1 MGRVVGV
8 GCAFDIGTHFVVLYL
23 GLFALQSSSDDKR
36 TAWSAGAVL
45 LLVGFVNIPVIH
57 FSVEWWNTLHQPA
70 TLSKFGAPSMPGGN
84 AVAAINNDAGVFI
97 LFLDRVIVAGAKYL
111 TGKGRHLGGT
121 NGGGKIM
128 EGVMETLRM
137 GGYGGYVWGV
147 YLLAILVLWS
157 NLALAR
163 RQKKNGAQKSAAPAA
178 KIKINDD

>member
-1 MGRVVGV
+1 M
-8 GCAFDIGTHFVVLYL
+8 
-23 GLFALQSSSDDKR
+23 
-36 TAWSAGAVL
+36 
-45 LLVGFVNIPVIH
+45 
-57 FSVEWWNTLHQPA
+57 HQPA
-70 TLSKFGAPSMPGGN
+70 TLSKFGAPSMP
-84 AVAAINNDAGVFI
+84 AEMLWPLLIMMLAVFI

-163 RQKKNGAQKSAAPAA
+163 RQKKMALKKVRARR
-178 KIKINDD
+178 KDKINDD

>member
-1 MGRVVGV
+1 M
-8 GCAFDIGTHFVVLYL
+8 
-23 GLFALQSSSDDKR
+23 
-36 TAWSAGAVL
+36 
-45 LLVGFVNIPVIH
+45 
-57 FSVEWWNTLHQPA
+57 
-70 TLSKFGAPSMPGGN
+70 
-84 AVAAINNDAGVFI
+84 AAINNDAGVFI

-157 NLALAR
+157 IWHWR
-163 RQKKNGAQKSAAPAA
+163 GDKKKWRSKSARPPQR
-178 KIKINDD
+178 

>member
-1 MGRVVGV
+1 MERRG
-8 GCAFDIGTHFVVLYL
+8 
-23 GLFALQSSSDDKR
+23 
-36 TAWSAGAVL
+36 
-45 LLVGFVNIPVIH
+45 GFVIGWLCQYTGDS
-57 FSVEWWNTLHQPA
+57 FFGGMVEHLASTGDAKQIRRA
-70 TLSKFGAPSMPGGN
+70 VYAGGN

-163 RQKKNGAQKSAAPAA
+163 RQKKMALKKVRARRKDKNKR
-178 KIKINDD
+178 

>member
-1 MGRVVGV
+1 MVEHLASTGDAKQIR
-8 GCAFDIGTHFVVLYL
+8 
-23 GLFALQSSSDDKR
+23 R
-36 TAWSAGAVL
+36 AVY
-45 LLVGFVNIPVIH
+45 
-57 FSVEWWNTLHQPA
+57 A
-70 TLSKFGAPSMPGGN
+70 GGN

-163 RQKKNGAQKSAAPAA
+163 RQKKMALKKVRARRKDKNKR
-178 KIKINDD
+178 